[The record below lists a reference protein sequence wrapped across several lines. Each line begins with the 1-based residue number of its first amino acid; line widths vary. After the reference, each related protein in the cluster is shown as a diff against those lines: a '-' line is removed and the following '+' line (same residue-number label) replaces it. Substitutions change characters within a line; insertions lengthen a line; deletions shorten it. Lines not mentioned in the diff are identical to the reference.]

1 MRVLGREGRRVRVR
15 ERWWRTGPRAKD
27 EAAHRPGKGEEVDSP
42 QGNPSFYM
50 QLFQNKR
57 FLKDSISFF

>member
-1 MRVLGREGRRVRVR
+1 MILDCLGGPSVTMRVLGRAGRRVRVR

-42 QGNPSFYM
+42 QGNPSFY
-50 QLFQNKR
+50 
-57 FLKDSISFF
+57 FL